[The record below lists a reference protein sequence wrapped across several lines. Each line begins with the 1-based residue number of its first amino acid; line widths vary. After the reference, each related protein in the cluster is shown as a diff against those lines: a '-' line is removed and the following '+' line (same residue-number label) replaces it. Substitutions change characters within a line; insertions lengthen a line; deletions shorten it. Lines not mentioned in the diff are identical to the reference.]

1 MIAFLYDK
9 TIVMSLITKR
19 TERSLY
25 LSSRIIDG
33 NFVFIIEL
41 LALQFITGNDINILG
56 LLSNSDGLFEFS
68 GIVIN
73 LNTL

>member
-1 MIAFLYDK
+1 MTATSAFYRCYWFDPD
-9 TIVMSLITKR
+9 
-19 TERSLY
+19 RSLY
-25 LSSRIIDG
+25 LSSRITDG

-73 LNTL
+73 LNIL

>member
-25 LSSRIIDG
+25 LSSRITDG

-41 LALQFITGNDINILG
+41 LALQFITGNDKHFGFAIK
-56 LLSNSDGLFEFS
+56 FRR
-68 GIVIN
+68 IV
-73 LNTL
+73 

>member
-1 MIAFLYDK
+1 MTAFLYDK

-25 LSSRIIDG
+25 LSSRITDG

-73 LNTL
+73 LNIL